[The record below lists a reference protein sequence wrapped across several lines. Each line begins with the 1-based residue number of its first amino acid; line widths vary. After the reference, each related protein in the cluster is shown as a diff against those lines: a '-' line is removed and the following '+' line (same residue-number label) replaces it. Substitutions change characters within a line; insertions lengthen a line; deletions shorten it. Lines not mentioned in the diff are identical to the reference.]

1 MPFYCRQGR
10 LPAKK
15 HITFKKE
22 DGTLYREELF
32 STLGFSGIYSTLY
45 HLHMPTEV
53 REVKQIHHA
62 MLAPWDDAPKQP
74 FHFFTSKIPMGGDML
89 TARKYV
95 LFNNDIALAIAHFN
109 EDDAR
114 FYRNA
119 RADEILFVHHGR
131 GVLRSEYGALPFG
144 PGDYLVVPRGVMYRF
159 EEMSDDNR
167 FFIMESSH
175 PVETPSRYRNEFGQI
190 LEHAPYSE
198 RDFRTPE
205 WREPVDSKEPAT
217 LVVKSDDSYWAYTL
231 NHHPF
236 DVVGWDGYLFPWAF
250 NIRDFQPL
258 VGQIH
263 LPPPIHQVFHTAG
276 AVICNFC
283 PRLFDFH
290 KDAIPAPY
298 AHQNVD
304 SDEVLYYV
312 EGDFMS
318 RKGIEEGS
326 ITLHPGDVPHG
337 PQPGKT
343 EASVGKKDCYEYAVM
358 VDTFKPLKLTTYV
371 RDTMD
376 PNYVQSW
383 LSGS

>member
-1 MPFYCRQGR
+1 MPIYHQLGR
-10 LPAKK
+10 MPQKK
-15 HITFKKE
+15 HITFKKK
-22 DGTLYREELF
+22 DGSLYREELF

-45 HLHMPTEV
+45 HHNMPTEV
-53 REVKQIHHA
+53 TAVEKMDHTAYQ
-62 MLAPWDDAPKQP
+62 PWVDAPKQCY
-74 FHFFTSKIPMGGDML
+74 HFFTGKAQQAGDIITGRTVFL
-89 TARKYV
+89 YNNEISLATAT
-95 LFNNDIALAIAHFN
+95 FDAL
-109 EDDAR
+109 DDR

-119 RADEILFVHHGR
+119 RADEVLFVHHGTGELHSEH
-131 GVLRSEYGALPFG
+131 GVVPFG
-144 PGDYLVVPRGVMYRF
+144 PGDYLVVPRGVLYRL
-159 EEMSDDNR
+159 EKVSAENR
-167 FFIMESSH
+167 FFITESYG
-175 PVETPSRYRNEFGQI
+175 PVETPNRYRNNFGQL

-198 RDFRTPE
+198 RDFRRPL
-205 WREPVDSKEPAT
+205 WREPVLDGGPAE
-217 LVVKSDDSYWAYTL
+217 LIVKSDQSYHLYHL
-231 NHHPF
+231 KNHPL
-236 DVVGWDGYLFPWAF
+236 DVVGWDGFVYPYAF
-250 NIRDFQPL
+250 NIKDFQPI

-263 LPPPIHQVFHTAG
+263 LPPPIHQMFQTPG

-290 KDAIPAPY
+290 PEAIPAPY

-343 EASVGKKDCYEYAVM
+343 EASVGVKDCYEYAVM
-358 VDTFKPLKLTTYV
+358 VDTFKPLLLTTAV

-383 LSGS
+383 LS

>member
-1 MPFYCRQGR
+1 MPIYHRLGR

-15 HITFKKE
+15 HITFHKE
-22 DGTLYREELF
+22 DGSLYREELF

-53 REVKQIHHA
+53 RAVQPIDHVSYEAWV
-62 MLAPWDDAPKQP
+62 DAPKQP
-74 FHFFTSKIPMGGDML
+74 YHYFTHRLAHGGDML
-89 TARKYV
+89 SARKV
-95 LFNNDIALAIAHFN
+95 TLFNADIALASASFT
-109 EDDAR
+109 EPDRR

-119 RADEILFVHHGR
+119 RADEVLFVHHGT
-131 GVLRSEYGALPFG
+131 GELHSEYGTLAFG
-144 PGDYLVVPRGVMYRF
+144 PGDYLVVPRGVIYRF
-159 EEMSDDNR
+159 EQLSADNR
-167 FFIMESSH
+167 FFIIESYS
-175 PVETPSRYRNEFGQI
+175 PVETPARYRNEFGQL
-190 LEHAPYSE
+190 LEHAPFCE
-198 RDFRTPE
+198 RDMRLPE
-205 WREPVDSKEPAT
+205 YREPVDSREPET
-217 LVVKSDDSYWAYTL
+217 LIVKSGDRYHAYTL
-231 NHHPF
+231 DHHPF

-250 NIRDFQPL
+250 NIRDFQPI

-263 LPPPIHQVFHTAG
+263 LPPPIHQVFQTAG

-290 KDAIPAPY
+290 PQAIPAPY

-318 RKGIEEGS
+318 RKGIESGS

-343 EASVGKKDCYEYAVM
+343 EASVGKADCYEYAVM
-358 VDTFKPLKLTTYV
+358 VDTFKPLQLTTLVRDCMDPDYV
-371 RDTMD
+371 R
-376 PNYVQSW
+376 SW
-383 LSGS
+383 LV

>member
-1 MPFYCRQGR
+1 MPFYRQLGR
-10 LPAKK
+10 VPAKK

-22 DGTLYREELF
+22 DGSLYKEELF

-53 REVKQIHHA
+53 RGVEQEKHT
-62 MLAPWDDAPKQP
+62 MLEAWEDAPKLP
-74 FHFFTSKIPMGGDML
+74 YHFFTAKLPSGGNML

-95 LFNNDIALAIAHFN
+95 LFNAEIALACAHFT
-109 EDDAR
+109 EPDAR

-119 RADEILFVHHGR
+119 RADEILFVHHGT
-131 GVLRSEYGALPFG
+131 GTLHTEHGSLPFG
-144 PGDYLVVPRGVMYRF
+144 PGDYLVVPRGIMYRF
-159 EEMSDDNR
+159 EELSADNR
-167 FFIMESSH
+167 FFIIESYS
-175 PVETPSRYRNEFGQI
+175 PVVTPRRYRNEFGQL
-190 LEHAPYSE
+190 LEDAPYSE
-198 RDFRTPE
+198 RDIRTPQ
-205 WREPVDSKEPAT
+205 WREPIDSHEPAT
-217 LVVKSDDSYWAYTL
+217 LVVKSDSSYWAYTL
-231 NHHPF
+231 DHHPF
-236 DVVGWDGYLFPWAF
+236 DVVGWDGYVFPWAF
-250 NIRDFQPL
+250 NIRNFQPI

-263 LPPPIHQVFHTAG
+263 LPPPIHQVFQTQG

-290 KDAIPAPY
+290 PESIPAPY

-318 RKGIEEGS
+318 RTGVEEGS

-343 EASVGKKDCYEYAVM
+343 EASIGKKDCYEYAVM

-376 PNYVQSW
+376 PDYVRSW
-383 LSGS
+383 LSKK